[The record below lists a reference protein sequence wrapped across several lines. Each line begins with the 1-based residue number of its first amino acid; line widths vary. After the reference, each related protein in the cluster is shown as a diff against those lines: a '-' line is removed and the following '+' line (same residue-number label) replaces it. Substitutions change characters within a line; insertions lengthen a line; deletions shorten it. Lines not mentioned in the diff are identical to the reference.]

1 METHKDTPASNG
13 LTLKRVA
20 IDTYHENV
28 AYLHRDCAVYRAEGF
43 QALSKV
49 EIRANGKRILASLNV
64 VDDASIVGCN
74 ELGVSEDAFARLEVA
89 DGHPASVSQAE
100 PPESIPALFRKING
114 ERLTREDFHAIVRD
128 IAELRYSKIELTAFV
143 VASNR
148 SELDREEVYFLSEAM
163 VASAGADRTQVQLQ
177 ARTQQADAAQRS
189 ASAAQQA
196 ATAAEV
202 QAATAE
208 RNAAAAQRSTEMARS
223 ESAQA
228 QQQTQL
234 AMERT
239 RQLEARLK
247 ELNAQQTPRGLVVTL
262 GDVLFDVNRA
272 VLKPGG
278 LRKVDQL
285 VAVLKEFPQRNVLV
299 EGFTDSTGADSYNL
313 VLSGQRAD
321 AVRTALLRQGIDSA
335 RVTARGYGE
344 ASPVSDNASAA
355 GRQMNRRVEIVL
367 SDDSGRMLAR

>member
-1 METHKDTPASNG
+1 MKTSHLIALSALALAVLAGCSSVPQGNAPLEQARSAYRDVQADPRAQSHAGPDMKLASDAINQANAAWG
-13 LTLKRVA
+13 REEDAAQINHLAYLASQRVA
-20 IDTYHENV
+20 IV
-28 AYLHRDCAVYRAEGF
+28 R
-43 QALSKV
+43 
-49 EIRANGKRILASLNV
+49 
-64 VDDASIVGCN
+64 
-74 ELGVSEDAFARLEVA
+74 EVM
-89 DGHPASVSQAE
+89 DM
-100 PPESIPALFRKING
+100 K
-114 ERLTREDFHAIVRD
+114 
-128 IAELRYSKIELTAFV
+128 TA
-143 VASNR
+143 
-148 SELDREEVYFLSEAM
+148 EAM

-177 ARTQQADAAQRS
+177 ARTQQANAAQRS

-196 ATAAEV
+196 ATAAEM
-202 QAATAE
+202 
-208 RNAAAAQRSTEMARS
+208 NAAAAQRSTELARS

-285 VAVLKEFPQRNVLV
+285 VAVLNEFPQRNVLV
-299 EGFTDSTGADSYNL
+299 EGFTDSTGADSHNL

-344 ASPVSDNASAA
+344 ASPVSSNASAA

-367 SDDSGRMLAR
+367 SDDSGRTVVR

>member
-1 METHKDTPASNG
+1 MKTSHLIALSAVALAVLAGCSSVPKGNAQLEQARTDYRAVQADPRAQSHAGTDMKLASDAMSQANAAWG
-13 LTLKRVA
+13 RDEDEARVNHLAYLASQRVA
-20 IDTYHENV
+20 IV
-28 AYLHRDCAVYRAEGF
+28 
-43 QALSKV
+43 
-49 EIRANGKRILASLNV
+49 
-64 VDDASIVGCN
+64 
-74 ELGVSEDAFARLEVA
+74 
-89 DGHPASVSQAE
+89 
-100 PPESIPALFRKING
+100 
-114 ERLTREDFHAIVRD
+114 RETMNM
-128 IAELRYSKIELTAFV
+128 KTA
-143 VASNR
+143 
-148 SELDREEVYFLSEAM
+148 EAM

-208 RNAAAAQRSTEMARS
+208 RNAAAAQRSTELARS

-234 AMERT
+234 AMERN
-239 RQLEARLK
+239 RQLETQLK

-262 GDVLFDVNRA
+262 GDVLYDVNRA
-272 VLKPGG
+272 ELKPGG

-285 VAVLKEFPQRNVLV
+285 VAVLNEFPQRNVLV
-299 EGFTDSTGADSYNL
+299 EGFTDSTGADSHNL

-344 ASPVSDNASAA
+344 SSPVSSNASAA

-367 SDDSGRMLAR
+367 SDDSGRTVAR

>member
-1 METHKDTPASNG
+1 MKTSHLIALSAMALAVLAGCSSVPQGNAQLERARSAYRDVQADPRAQSHAGPDMKLASDAINQANAAWG
-13 LTLKRVA
+13 REEDEAQVNHLAYLASQRVA
-20 IDTYHENV
+20 IV
-28 AYLHRDCAVYRAEGF
+28 
-43 QALSKV
+43 
-49 EIRANGKRILASLNV
+49 
-64 VDDASIVGCN
+64 
-74 ELGVSEDAFARLEVA
+74 
-89 DGHPASVSQAE
+89 
-100 PPESIPALFRKING
+100 
-114 ERLTREDFHAIVRD
+114 RETMDM
-128 IAELRYSKIELTAFV
+128 KTA
-143 VASNR
+143 
-148 SELDREEVYFLSEAM
+148 EAM